1 MRRRHRLRK
10 CHVLQRCDFGLS
22 PYKDTKASDSSVL
35 LGMTDIVTASP
46 NIYRDARMMRGS
58 NHNGMRQFNERI
70 VLQTIRHHGAIAK
83 ADIAR
88 LTQLS
93 TQTVSIIVNRLEG
106 DGLLIKQDRV
116 RGKIGQPSVPLS
128 LNPNGAFSLGLQVG
142 RRSLEVVVTDF
153 LGNTRHQL
161 QFTYPYPDP
170 EVVLPNIKQALA
182 QIKQTMGLDWE
193 RTVGI
198 GLTAPLSMHKW
209 SNLLG
214 DSSQQS
220 AQALKSWEHF
230 DLLSCVQALTNLPV
244 EFAKDTTSACMA
256 EMLQGHG
263 LSVNNFLYVF
273 VGTFVGGGL
282 VVAGHIMAGQN
293 GNAGAIGSLPTG
305 LATGQTSGAG
315 KYGQPAQLLQ
325 LASGWQLEQ
334 ALEKAGFD
342 PLLVHQDSIM
352 DAQYADITGPWLSQ
366 ASLALAMTITSA
378 TALLDLDAAVI
389 DGSLGQSLITALI
402 IATRDKLKLYNL
414 EGLQPPSVMSGVV
427 GSHARAIGGALLPL
441 HTQFFPLKDIFLKQ
455 DLA

>member
-1 MRRRHRLRK
+1 MN
-10 CHVLQRCDFGLS
+10 
-22 PYKDTKASDSSVL
+22 DSIL
-35 LGMTDIVTASP
+35 LAADDAPAV
-46 NIYRDARMMRGS
+46 YRDARMMRGS

-70 VLQTIRHHGAIAK
+70 VLQTIRHHGAIPK

-93 TQTVSIIVNRLEG
+93 TQTISIIVNRLEG

-128 LNPNGAFSLGLQVG
+128 LNPHGAFSVGLQVG
-142 RRSLEVVVTDF
+142 RRSLEVVVIDF
-153 LGNTRHQL
+153 LGQSYHQL

-170 EVVLPNIKQALA
+170 DEVLPNIKQALK
-182 QIKQTMGLDWE
+182 QIQETMGANWDS
-193 RTVGI
+193 TVGI

-209 SNLLG
+209 SHLLG
-214 DSSQQS
+214 EASIQ
-220 AQALKSWEHF
+220 ATQALQRWEHV
-230 DLLSCVQALTNLPV
+230 DLLAEVQALTNLPV

-263 LSVNNFLYVF
+263 LQINSFLYIF

-282 VVAGHIMAGQN
+282 VVAGHIMAGPR
-293 GNAGAIGSLPTG
+293 GNAGAIGSMPTS
-305 LATGQTSGAG
+305 LAPTQSDVT
-315 KYGQPAQLLQ
+315 QPAQLLQ

-334 ALEKAGFD
+334 ALEAAGFD

-352 DAQYADITGPWLSQ
+352 DAKYVACTAPWLAQ
-366 ASLALAMTITSA
+366 ASRALAMTIVSA
-378 TALLDLDAAVI
+378 TALVDLDAAVI
-389 DGSLGQSLITALI
+389 DGSLGRSLITALI
-402 IATRDKLKLYNL
+402 SATREQIKHYNL
-414 EGLQPPSVMSGVV
+414 EGLQAPAVMAGLA

-455 DLA
+455 DLV

>member
-1 MRRRHRLRK
+1 
-10 CHVLQRCDFGLS
+10 LQRCDFGLS
-22 PYKDTKASDSSVL
+22 TSSVTDSSKL
-35 LGMTDIVTASP
+35 SDIADIVTTPPA
-46 NIYRDARMMRGS
+46 IYRDARMMRGS

-106 DGLLIKQDRV
+106 DDLLIKQDRV

-161 QFTYPYPDP
+161 QFSYPYPDP
-170 EVVLPNIKQALA
+170 EVVLPNIKQALS
-182 QIKQTMGLDWE
+182 QIKQTMGTDWG

-214 DSSQQS
+214 DSSPQS
-220 AQALKSWEHF
+220 AEALKSWEHF
-230 DLLSCVQALTNLPV
+230 DLLSAVQALTNLPV

-263 LSVNNFLYVF
+263 ISVNNFLYVF

-282 VVAGHIMAGQN
+282 VVAGHIMAGKN

-305 LATGQTSGAG
+305 LATSLSTGLANSTAGTG

-325 LASGWQLEQ
+325 LASGWQIEQ

-352 DAQYADITGPWLSQ
+352 DAQYADITTPWLAQ

-389 DGSLGQSLITALI
+389 DGSLGSTLITALI
-402 IATRDKLKLYNL
+402 KATRDKLKLYNL
-414 EGLQPPSVMSGVV
+414 EGLQAPAVMSGVV

-455 DLA
+455 DLV

>member
-1 MRRRHRLRK
+1 MWRRHRLWK

-22 PYKDTKASDSSVL
+22 ASDI
-35 LGMTDIVTASP
+35 TDIVTASP
-46 NIYRDARMMRGS
+46 TIYRDARMMRGS

-106 DGLLIKQDRV
+106 DDLLIKQDRV

-161 QFTYPYPDP
+161 QFSYPYPDP
-170 EVVLPNIKQALA
+170 EVVLPNIKQALS
-182 QIKQTMGLDWE
+182 QIQHTMGDDWA

-214 DSSQQS
+214 DSSPQS
-220 AQALKSWEHF
+220 AEALKSWEHF
-230 DLLSCVQALTNLPV
+230 DLLSAVQALTNLPV

-263 LSVNNFLYVF
+263 MMVNNFLYVF

-305 LATGQTSGAG
+305 LALDNG
-315 KYGQPAQLLQ
+315 KHGHPPQLLQ

-352 DAQYADITGPWLSQ
+352 NTQYADITAPWLAQ

-389 DGSLGQSLITALI
+389 DGSLGPSLITALI
-402 IATRDKLKLYNL
+402 KATRDKLKFYNL
-414 EGLQPPSVMSGVV
+414 EGLQPPAVMSGVV

-455 DLA
+455 DLV

>member
-1 MRRRHRLRK
+1 MRRRHRLWK
-10 CHVLQRCDFGLS
+10 CHVLQRRDFGLS
-22 PYKDTKASDSSVL
+22 TSSIVSDSSKL
-35 LGMTDIVTASP
+35 SDIADIVTTSP
-46 NIYRDARMMRGS
+46 TIYRDARMMRGS

-106 DGLLIKQDRV
+106 DDLLIKQDRV

-161 QFTYPYPDP
+161 QFSYPYPDP

-182 QIKQTMGLDWE
+182 QIKQTMGADWE

-214 DSSQQS
+214 DSSAQS

-230 DLLSCVQALTNLPV
+230 DLFSAVQALTNLPV

-282 VVAGHIMAGQN
+282 VIAGHIMAGQN

-305 LATGQTSGAG
+305 LALENG
-315 KYGQPAQLLQ
+315 KHGQPAQLLQ

-352 DAQYADITGPWLSQ
+352 DAQYADITTPWLAQ

-389 DGSLGQSLITALI
+389 DGSLGPSLITALI
-402 IATRDKLKLYNL
+402 KATRDKLKLYNL
-414 EGLQPPSVMSGVV
+414 EGLQPPAVMSGVV

-455 DLA
+455 DLV

>member
-1 MRRRHRLRK
+1 MRRRHRLWQ
-10 CHVLQRCDFGLS
+10 CPVLQRCDFGLS
-22 PYKDTKASDSSVL
+22 TSSSSASGFSDF
-35 LGMTDIVTASP
+35 TDIVTASP
-46 NIYRDARMMRGS
+46 TIYRDARMMRGS
-58 NHNGMRQFNERI
+58 NHSGMRQFNERI

-106 DGLLIKQDRV
+106 DDLLIKQDRV

-161 QFTYPYPDP
+161 QFSYPYPDP
-170 EVVLPNIKQALA
+170 EVVLPNIQIALDQLKA
-182 QIKQTMGLDWE
+182 TMGSDWE
-193 RTVGI
+193 KTVGI
-198 GLTAPLSMHKW
+198 GLTAPLTMHKW

-214 DSSQQS
+214 DSSAKS

-230 DLLSCVQALTNLPV
+230 DLLSAVQAMTNLPV

-263 LSVNNFLYVF
+263 ISVNNFLYVF

-282 VVAGHIMAGQN
+282 VIAGHIMAGQN

-305 LATGQTSGAG
+305 LATGLALDNG
-315 KYGQPAQLLQ
+315 KHGQPPQLLQ

-334 ALEKAGFD
+334 SLEKAGFD

-352 DAQYADITGPWLSQ
+352 DAQYAAHTAPWLAQ
-366 ASLALAMTITSA
+366 ASQALAMTIISA

-402 IATRDKLKLYNL
+402 KATREQLKHYNL
-414 EGLQPPSVMSGVV
+414 EGLQTPKVMSGVV

-455 DLA
+455 DLV

>member
-22 PYKDTKASDSSVL
+22 SSNTAFNTADTA
-35 LGMTDIVTASP
+35 DIVTTSP
-46 NIYRDARMMRGS
+46 TIHRDARMMRGS

-70 VLQTIRHHGAIAK
+70 VLQTIRHQGAIAK

-106 DGLLIKQDRV
+106 DDLLIKQDRV

-161 QFTYPYPDP
+161 QFSYPYPDP

-182 QIKQTMGLDWE
+182 QIKQTMGADWE

-214 DSSQQS
+214 DSSEQS

-230 DLLSCVQALTNLPV
+230 DLLSAVQALTHLPV

-263 LSVNNFLYVF
+263 LSVSNFLYVF

-282 VVAGHIMAGQN
+282 VVAGHIMAGKN

-305 LATGQTSGAG
+305 LATGLAQ
-315 KYGQPAQLLQ
+315 KDGQPAQLLQ

-352 DAQYADITGPWLSQ
+352 DAQYADITGPWLAQ

-389 DGSLGQSLITALI
+389 DGSLGSTLITALI
-402 IATRDKLKLYNL
+402 KATRDKLKLYNL
-414 EGLQPPSVMSGVV
+414 EGLQPPAVMAGVV

-455 DLA
+455 DLV

>member
-1 MRRRHRLRK
+1 MWRGHRLWE
-10 CHVLQRCDFGLS
+10 CHVLQRCDFSLS
-22 PYKDTKASDSSVL
+22 SSDIAFNSADTA
-35 LGMTDIVTASP
+35 DIVTTSP
-46 NIYRDARMMRGS
+46 TIYRDARMMRGS
-58 NHNGMRQFNERI
+58 NHSGMRQFNERI

-88 LTQLS
+88 STQLS
-93 TQTVSIIVNRLEG
+93 TQTVAIIVDRLEG
-106 DGLLIKQDRV
+106 DELLIKQDRV

-170 EVVLPNIKQALA
+170 EVVLPNIKQALV
-182 QIKQTMGLDWE
+182 QIKQTMGADWE

-214 DSSQQS
+214 DSSEQS

-230 DLLSCVQALTNLPV
+230 DLLNSVQALTNLPV

-263 LSVNNFLYVF
+263 ISVNNFLYIF

-282 VVAGHIMAGQN
+282 VIAGHIMAGQN
-293 GNAGAIGSLPTG
+293 GNAGAIGSIPTG
-305 LATGQTSGAG
+305 LATGSAG
-315 KYGQPAQLLQ
+315 KEGQPAQLLQ

-334 ALEKAGFD
+334 SLEEAGFD

-352 DAQYADITGPWLSQ
+352 EAQYAVHTAPWLAQ
-366 ASLALAMTITSA
+366 ASQALAMTITSA

-389 DGSLGQSLITALI
+389 DGSLGQSLISALI
-402 IATRDKLKLYNL
+402 KATREQLNYYNH
-414 EGLQPPSVMSGVV
+414 EGLQKPEVMSGMV
-427 GSHARAIGGALLPL
+427 GSHARAIGGSLLPL

-455 DLA
+455 DLV